1 MRFAVLLVA
10 AFLVKSTR
18 SEVNQSSEHGE
29 AVAAP
34 GLGAGLASIVGNT
47 DGGNKEGSTIGVGAL
62 IGNSEG
68 AGVGEID
75 DIASDASDA
84 SGIGAFALAGG
95 DERAGLGDIDIS
107 GGLGAQSGNGV
118 DAGVG
123 IIEASGGVDTAVGTS
138 PSHAVGS
145 SRVLSS
151 SSGAGGLSLPNK
163 TAVHLAP
170 PPRVQT
176 AARARPFPT
185 KKTPL
190 AILKT
195 AGAKALGGGASGAA
209 AGVVQVRG
217 QQQRPARFRA
227 RCLLAPAR
235 RRSHAAHLS
244 YAVSPLLPARP
255 LCFVLLLFRPA
266 SLSRSQ
272 VVSMMWLRTIM
283 NYQYRYGLT
292 ARQAARALWLQ
303 VICRPFAGC
312 TCVVSNPRRI
322 CKTMPFLLLHVFLFF
337 TQPCAPRRTHSCY

>member
-255 LCFVLLLFRPA
+255 LCVRLSLVSARRSFSFSGRLHDVAPHDHELPVPVRLDSAPSRARPLA
-266 SLSRSQ
+266 AGNMPPLRWLHMCSLEPSPN
-272 VVSMMWLRTIM
+272 L
-283 NYQYRYGLT
+283 
-292 ARQAARALWLQ
+292 
-303 VICRPFAGC
+303 
-312 TCVVSNPRRI
+312 
-322 CKTMPFLLLHVFLFF
+322 
-337 TQPCAPRRTHSCY
+337 